1 MLPGFLSDLQRWKVN
16 LLAIDEAHCISEWG
30 HDFRPEYRQLATL
43 RQLLPTVSVMALT
56 ATATDRVRKDI
67 LSQLQLREPGCYVAS
82 FNRPN
87 LTYRVIAKSKPYG
100 KCWNQCEPG
109 PDPIGYSLIDNPE
122 LVDQIVQTAKEVGI
136 DISNYAIGA
145 NFVANDGP
153 EALEN
158 EIQAVKKHVDVA
170 RVLGVTKM
178 RHDVAFRPAH
188 EGTIAQFEADLPI
201 LAEACRTIADYAAGF
216 GITTSVENHGYY
228 VQSSERIQRLLH
240 ETARDNFQTT
250 LDIGNFLCVDEDPV
264 SAVKNNIPY
273 ASMVHAKDF
282 YLRPSYRNPGA
293 GWFQTAHGN
302 YLRGAIVGH
311 GHRHVRSVPRVEA
324 VWL

>member
-1 MLPGFLSDLQRWKVN
+1 MKVGLSTYSLQQALDKKEMTVPD
-16 LLAIDEAHCISEWG
+16 AIR
-30 HDFRPEYRQLATL
+30 F
-43 RQLLPTVSVMALT
+43 
-56 ATATDRVRKDI
+56 
-67 LSQLQLREPGCYVAS
+67 
-82 FNRPN
+82 
-87 LTYRVIAKSKPYG
+87 IAEQG
-100 KCWNQCEPG
+100 GEHVEIV
-109 PDPIGYSLIDNPE
+109 PIGYSLIDNPE

-145 NFVANDGP
+145 NFVAHDSP
-153 EALEN
+153 EALES

-170 RVLGVTKM
+170 RALGVTKM

-188 EGTIAQFEADLPI
+188 EGSVAQFEADLP
-201 LAEACRTIADYAAGF
+201 LLVEACRTIADYAAGF

-228 VQSSERIQRLLH
+228 VQSSERIRRLLH
-240 ETARDNFQTT
+240 ETARDNFKTT
-250 LDIGNFLCVDEDPV
+250 LDIGNFLCVDEDAV

-293 GWFQTAHGN
+293 GWFQTANGN

-311 GHRHVRSVPRVEA
+311 GDIDMFEVFRVLKQSGYDGYISVEFEGMEDCRTASKIAMDNVRRFWQEA
-324 VWL
+324 